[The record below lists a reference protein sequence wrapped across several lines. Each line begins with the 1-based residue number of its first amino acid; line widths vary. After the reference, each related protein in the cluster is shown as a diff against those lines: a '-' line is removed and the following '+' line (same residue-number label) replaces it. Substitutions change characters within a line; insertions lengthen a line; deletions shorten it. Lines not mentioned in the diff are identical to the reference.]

1 MNKKY
6 YMKYINSIL
15 LTLVFLF
22 TSCALKK
29 EYVIGDNKGV
39 TSKKIVKT
47 IEQNQNKFTSLQA
60 RARIDYSSN
69 NKIKTNT
76 VTIRILAGEK
86 VWISAPLGAIR
97 LLITKDSIKYY
108 NKLERNYIKTD
119 FSYIEDLLGLN
130 VTYDMLEKLLFGQPV
145 LELGSRDFEK
155 KLNNENN
162 QNSDKLR
169 SYVFKKKV
177 NFDNNQFIG
186 LFYINPYNFKLNSQK
201 FFKEQDSIKVADK
214 SKMFKSPQTFSINY
228 KNYTTINKEVYP
240 KRILFLDSNNK
251 SINIDMKSVVINKK
265 LNIPFRIP
273 RGYNQINVDQ

>member
-1 MNKKY
+1 MKII
-6 YMKYINSIL
+6 KYILFIIAL
-15 LTLVFLF
+15 LV

-29 EYVIGDNKGV
+29 EYVIGDSKGI
-39 TSKKIVKT
+39 TAKKIVKT

-155 KLNNENN
+155 KLNKENN
-162 QNSDKLR
+162 QTPNKLR

-228 KNYTTINKEVYP
+228 KNYTTTNKEVYP

-273 RGYNQINVDQ
+273 RGYNQINVD

>member
-1 MNKKY
+1 MKNI
-6 YMKYINSIL
+6 KYILFIIVL
-15 LTLVFLF
+15 LV

-29 EYVIGDNKGV
+29 EYVIGDSKGI
-39 TSKKIVKT
+39 TAKKIVKT

-76 VTIRILAGEK
+76 VTIRVLAGEK

-130 VTYDMLEKLLFGQPV
+130 VTYDMLEKLLFGEPV

-155 KLNNENN
+155 KLNKENN
-162 QNSDKLR
+162 QTPNKLR

-201 FFKEQDSIKVADK
+201 FFEEQDSIKIADK

-273 RGYNQINVDQ
+273 RGYNQINVD

>member
-1 MNKKY
+1 MKNI
-6 YMKYINSIL
+6 KYILFIIVL
-15 LTLVFLF
+15 LV

-29 EYVIGDNKGV
+29 EYVIGDSKGI
-39 TSKKIVKT
+39 TAKKIVKT

-155 KLNNENN
+155 KLNKENN
-162 QNSDKLR
+162 QTPNKLR

-201 FFKEQDSIKVADK
+201 FFKEQDSIKIADK

-228 KNYTTINKEVYP
+228 KNYTTTNKEVYP

-273 RGYNQINVDQ
+273 RGYNQINVD

>member
-1 MNKKY
+1 MKNI
-6 YMKYINSIL
+6 KYIL
-15 LTLVFLF
+15 LIIVLLF

-29 EYVIGDNKGV
+29 EYIIGDSKGI
-39 TSKKIVKT
+39 TAKKIVKA
-47 IEQNQNKFTSLQA
+47 IEQNQNKFESLQA
-60 RARIDYSSN
+60 RAKIDYSSN

-130 VTYDMLEKLLFGQPV
+130 VTYDMLEKLLFAHPV
-145 LELGSRDFEK
+145 LELSSRDFEK
-155 KLNNENN
+155 KLNKENN
-162 QNSDKLR
+162 HTPSKLR
-169 SYVFKKKV
+169 SYIFKKDV
-177 NFDNNQFIG
+177 NFDNNQFVG

-201 FFKEQDSIKVADK
+201 FFKSEDSIKVTNA
-214 SKMFKSPQTFSINY
+214 SKILKGSQTFSINY

-240 KRILFLDSNNK
+240 KKILFLDSDNK
-251 SINIDMKSVVINKK
+251 SINIDMKSIAINKK

-273 RGYNQINVDQ
+273 RGYNQINIDQ

>member
-1 MNKKY
+1 MKNI
-6 YMKYINSIL
+6 KYILFIIVL
-15 LTLVFLF
+15 LV

-29 EYVIGDNKGV
+29 EYVIGDSKGI
-39 TSKKIVKT
+39 TAKKIVKT

-155 KLNNENN
+155 KLNKENN
-162 QNSDKLR
+162 QTPNKLR

-201 FFKEQDSIKVADK
+201 FFEEQDSIKIADK

-228 KNYTTINKEVYP
+228 KNYTTTNKEVYP

-273 RGYNQINVDQ
+273 RGYNQINVD

>member
-1 MNKKY
+1 MKNI
-6 YMKYINSIL
+6 KYILFIIVL
-15 LTLVFLF
+15 LV

-29 EYVIGDNKGV
+29 EYVIGDSKSI
-39 TSKKIVKT
+39 TAKKIVKT

-155 KLNNENN
+155 KLNKENN
-162 QNSDKLR
+162 QTPNKLR
-169 SYVFKKKV
+169 SYIFKKAV

-201 FFKEQDSIKVADK
+201 FFEEQDSIKIADK

-228 KNYTTINKEVYP
+228 KNYTTTNKEVYP

-273 RGYNQINVDQ
+273 RGYNQINVD

>member
-1 MNKKY
+1 MKNI
-6 YMKYINSIL
+6 KYILFIIVL
-15 LTLVFLF
+15 LV

-29 EYVIGDNKGV
+29 EYVIGDSKGI
-39 TSKKIVKT
+39 TAKKIVKT

-69 NKIKTNT
+69 NKIKTNI

-155 KLNNENN
+155 KLNKENN
-162 QNSDKLR
+162 QTPNKLR

-201 FFKEQDSIKVADK
+201 FFEEQDSIKIADK

-228 KNYTTINKEVYP
+228 KNYTTTNKEVYP

-265 LNIPFRIP
+265 LNIPFKIP

>member
-1 MNKKY
+1 
-6 YMKYINSIL
+6 MKYINSIL

-130 VTYDMLEKLLFGQPV
+130 VTYDMLEKLLFGHPV

>member
-1 MNKKY
+1 MKNI
-6 YMKYINSIL
+6 KYIL
-15 LTLVFLF
+15 LIIVLLF

-29 EYVIGDNKGV
+29 EYIIGDSKGI
-39 TSKKIVKT
+39 TAKKIVKA
-47 IEQNQNKFTSLQA
+47 IEQNQNKFESLQA
-60 RARIDYSSN
+60 RAKIDYSSN

-130 VTYDMLEKLLFGQPV
+130 VTYYMLEKLLFAHPV
-145 LELGSRDFEK
+145 LELSSREFEK
-155 KLNNENN
+155 KLNKENN
-162 QNSDKLR
+162 QTPSKLR
-169 SYVFKKKV
+169 SYIFKKDV
-177 NFDNNQFIG
+177 NFDNNQFVG

-201 FFKEQDSIKVADK
+201 FFKSEDSIKVTNA
-214 SKMFKSPQTFSINY
+214 SKILKGSQTFSINY

-240 KRILFLDSNNK
+240 KKILFLDSDNK
-251 SINIDMKSVVINKK
+251 SINIDMKSIAINKK

-273 RGYNQINVDQ
+273 RGYNQINIDQ